1 MTGGQPPQPPKTS
14 GANDGWIAVGYLLS
28 GMFVWGGVG
37 WLIDRWLHLSKI
49 PIAVGVILGAV
60 GGIYLVMRRFS
71 P

>member
-1 MTGGQPPQPPKTS
+1 MTGDQPPQPPKAS

-37 WLIDRWLHLSKI
+37 WLIDRWLHLGKI
-49 PIAVGVILGAV
+49 PIAAGVILGAV
-60 GGIYLVMRRFS
+60 GGIYLVMSRFS